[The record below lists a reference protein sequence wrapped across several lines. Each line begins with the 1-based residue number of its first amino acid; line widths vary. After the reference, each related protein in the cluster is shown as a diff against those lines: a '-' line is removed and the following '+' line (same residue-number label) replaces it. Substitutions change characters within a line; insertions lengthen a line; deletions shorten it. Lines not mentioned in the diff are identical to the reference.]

1 MLRVPLLCLAIFAA
15 AWLEFTVFP
24 GHSYLEG
31 DSQLYVPVLE
41 RMAAPGLLSRDLVAT
56 NGALSLTAYDEATL
70 LLHEGGHQPIR
81 RALLAQEFVC
91 RLAALL
97 GVFLL
102 ARATGLGHLFSFVI
116 AAIINLGACLAGP
129 AVFFAD
135 REPLPGPFAFSLLL
149 LAMGLLAQEV
159 PLLAGIAGGLAFL
172 YDPVLAAPFWCVLIV
187 AFAFHAGIRKLI
199 RPMLPI
205 LLIFILLLA
214 NLAQLQPG
222 TAAQPLLS
230 RLPIDLVAF
239 QSLYTPQLY
248 VSSWPAGEVSQLLA
262 LLVFG
267 FWAAARCW
275 LLLSSCF
282 RWLVLGTG
290 LCGVLSIP
298 VSYLLIDQGHFAWA
312 ARVQPSRALLFS
324 AAASALLFGLAGMR
338 AILHRSPM
346 ESFAW
351 FFLLFTLPLSHGV
364 FDFLRLTN
372 AIHAIQFALALTL
385 AALLTGLLTGLLL
398 WPAASGAMR
407 LFIAVVPFA
416 AAVALSQTPG
426 LRQAPIPMRA
436 SITQLAAWADSS
448 TWGSSVFLFPDA
460 GCSAYPSVFRAQ
472 SRHGLWVDWNTRRGV
487 AFSELAA
494 ARWQERWRSC
504 MQNGFSIANLEKS
517 LPLPIDY
524 YVLATRNQLVGLRH
538 AFMNRD
544 FVVYDAEDL
553 RNAPKPLRLKTP
565 H

>member
-1 MLRVPLLCLAIFAA
+1 MLRVPLLCLAIFAT

-24 GHSYLEG
+24 GHSYLAG
-31 DSQLYVPVLE
+31 DTQLYVPVLE

-70 LLHEGGHQPIR
+70 LLHEGGRQSIR

-102 ARATGLGHLFSFVI
+102 ARATGLGYLFSFVI
-116 AAIINLGACLAGP
+116 AAVINLGAYLAGP
-129 AVFFAD
+129 AVFLTD

-159 PLLAGIAGGLAFL
+159 PLLAGLAGGVALL
-172 YDPVLAAPFWCVLIV
+172 YDPVLASPFWCVLIV
-187 AFAFHAGIRKLI
+187 AFAFDAGMRKLI

-222 TAAQPLLS
+222 TAAQPLLA
-230 RLPIDLVAF
+230 RLPSDLVAF

-248 VSSWPAGEVSQLLA
+248 VSSWAAGEVCQLLA
-262 LLVFG
+262 LFVFG
-267 FWAAARCW
+267 LWAAARCW
-275 LLLSSCF
+275 LLLSACF

-298 VSYLLIDQGHFAWA
+298 ASYLLIDQGHFAWA
-312 ARVQPSRALLFS
+312 ARVQPTRALLFS
-324 AAASALLFGLAGMR
+324 AAASGLLFGLAGMR
-338 AILHRSPM
+338 AVLHRSPM

-351 FFLLFTLPLSHGV
+351 FFLLFTLPLSQGV

-372 AIHAIQFALALTL
+372 ALHAIQFALSLALT
-385 AALLTGLLTGLLL
+385 ALLTGLLLRL
-398 WPAASGAMR
+398 AASGSMR
-407 LFIAVVPFA
+407 LLIAVVPFV
-416 AAVALSQTPG
+416 AAVAISQTPG
-426 LRQAPIPMRA
+426 LRPAPIPMRA
-436 SITQLAAWADSS
+436 SVTQLAAWADSS

-460 GCSAYPSVFRAQ
+460 GYSAYPSVFRAQ
-472 SRHGLWVDWNTRRGV
+472 SRHGLWVDWDTRRGV
-487 AFSELAA
+487 AFSEPAA
-494 ARWQERWRSC
+494 ARWQERWRGS

-524 YVLATRNQLVGLRH
+524 YVLATRNQLAGARH

-553 RNAPKPLRLKTP
+553 RNAPKPLRLQTP